1 MDGLEM
7 VAVKRL
13 QNREEKLEKNRNK
26 KDWWS
31 LAPILFVG
39 CGDERDTMDRL
50 EIELKNSQ

>member
-31 LAPILFVG
+31 LAPILLLAKGVRVPPWVG
-39 CGDERDTMDRL
+39 
-50 EIELKNSQ
+50 